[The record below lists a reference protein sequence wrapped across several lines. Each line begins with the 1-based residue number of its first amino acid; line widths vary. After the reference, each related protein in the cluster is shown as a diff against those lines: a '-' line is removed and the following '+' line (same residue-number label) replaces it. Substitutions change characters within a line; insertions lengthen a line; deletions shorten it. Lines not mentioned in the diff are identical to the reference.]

1 MSRMK
6 IMPWWMII
14 LMILLC
20 CIWSQPFLI
29 TNGFYDQAF
38 FTMQRKFKF
47 ETLFYYVI
55 YDVPPGQNWRWCIER
70 QSVVS
75 MSFLKCR
82 SFLRMILWQKKLLLS
97 KLINNKPHSNI
108 ATAVHVRGV
117 QYLQIWIMSIELSAT
132 SAPMDVL
139 GIPVVGTRACMPR
152 VLHDHS
158 STSFTIRFISLFL
171 SPSR

>member
-1 MSRMK
+1 MRLSNFCNDATAPPRRA
-6 IMPWWMII
+6 IWNS
-14 LMILLC
+14 ILLRHL
-20 CIWSQPFLI
+20 WH
-29 TNGFYDQAF
+29 G
-38 FTMQRKFKF
+38 R
-47 ETLFYYVI
+47 
-55 YDVPPGQNWRWCIER
+55 PPGQNWRWCIER

-75 MSFLKCR
+75 MSFLKCW